1 MSVIIACHFF
11 MMETLPLENKL
22 YVCIYVCVRVC
33 VMRIYVCVTRE
44 MIEALPPEDKALL
57 KVHREKLLYDEL
69 DQTRYA
75 QSAHATHE
83 LTLLTNLRY
92 SHYSTHFYMMT

>member
-1 MSVIIACHFF
+1 MSLIIGCHFF
-11 MMETLPLENKL
+11 MLEMLPLENKL
-22 YVCIYVCVRVC
+22 YVCIYVCASVFDA
-33 VMRIYVCVTRE
+33 YVCVCDQGDDRG
-44 MIEALPPEDKALL
+44 AASWGQGLL
-57 KVHREKLLYDEL
+57 KMHREKLLYDEL

-92 SHYSTHFYMMT
+92 SHYSTHFYMMS